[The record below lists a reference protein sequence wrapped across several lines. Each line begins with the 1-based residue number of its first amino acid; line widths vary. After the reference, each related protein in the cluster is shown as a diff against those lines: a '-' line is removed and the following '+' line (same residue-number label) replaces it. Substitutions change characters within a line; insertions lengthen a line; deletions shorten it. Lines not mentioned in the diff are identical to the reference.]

1 MITKDEAFAMTL
13 YDISQGETLETMR
26 YVLKDYEERE
36 QYEVCAGIHLAIEV
50 SSFLTLTAVVEE
62 FNPIEFK
69 QGWQYNKTLDTHNK
83 IKFNHAYPEW
93 FEILDKFKNTL

>member
-62 FNPIEFK
+62 FNPIELELTFDE
-69 QGWQYNKTLDTHNK
+69 L
-83 IKFNHAYPEW
+83 
-93 FEILDKFKNTL
+93 

>member
-1 MITKDEAFAMTL
+1 MELTKDEAFAMTL
-13 YDISQGETLETMR
+13 YDIAQGESLETMR

-62 FNPIEFK
+62 FNSIELELTFDEL
-69 QGWQYNKTLDTHNK
+69 WYIK
-83 IKFNHAYPEW
+83 INITKEENGF
-93 FEILDKFKNTL
+93 

>member
-1 MITKDEAFAMTL
+1 MKLTKDEAFAMTL

-62 FNPIEFK
+62 FNPIELELTFDE
-69 QGWQYNKTLDTHNK
+69 L
-83 IKFNHAYPEW
+83 
-93 FEILDKFKNTL
+93 

>member
-1 MITKDEAFAMTL
+1 MELTKDEAFAMTL

-50 SSFLTLTAVVEE
+50 SSFLTLTAIVEE
-62 FNPIEFK
+62 FNPIELELTFDE
-69 QGWQYNKTLDTHNK
+69 L
-83 IKFNHAYPEW
+83 
-93 FEILDKFKNTL
+93 

>member
-62 FNPIEFK
+62 FNPIKLELTFDE
-69 QGWQYNKTLDTHNK
+69 L
-83 IKFNHAYPEW
+83 
-93 FEILDKFKNTL
+93 

>member
-1 MITKDEAFAMTL
+1 MELTKDEAFAMTL

-62 FNPIEFK
+62 FNPIKLELTFDE
-69 QGWQYNKTLDTHNK
+69 L
-83 IKFNHAYPEW
+83 
-93 FEILDKFKNTL
+93 

>member
-1 MITKDEAFAMTL
+1 MELTKDEAFAMTL

-36 QYEVCAGIHLAIEV
+36 EFEVCAGIHLAIEV

-62 FNPIEFK
+62 FNPIELELTFDE
-69 QGWQYNKTLDTHNK
+69 L
-83 IKFNHAYPEW
+83 
-93 FEILDKFKNTL
+93 